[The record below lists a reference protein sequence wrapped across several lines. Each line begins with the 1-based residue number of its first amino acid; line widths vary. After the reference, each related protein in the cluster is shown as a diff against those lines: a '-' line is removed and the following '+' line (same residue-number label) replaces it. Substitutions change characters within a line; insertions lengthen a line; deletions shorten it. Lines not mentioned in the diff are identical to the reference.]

1 MVVVVVGVVVVV
13 PVVVVVVIFVL
24 VEVVVV
30 VAVEI
35 VDGNNPSAEYFVD
48 VIVVDG
54 ICEVLAF
61 SSS

>member
-1 MVVVVVGVVVVV
+1 MVIVVVV
-13 PVVVVVVIFVL
+13 L
-24 VEVVVV
+24 VEVVV

-35 VDGNNPSAEYFVD
+35 VDGNNPSAEHFVD